1 MEKGRTE
8 SRSFQSFN
16 PSLVPALGSRALSP
30 HPQTSSLRSPPSPAL
45 YRILMQVKPKA
56 LNPLRKKNPSSAL
69 CLSLPVLFFFPPFLP
84 LYVITPGSKPF
95 WEQLSQ
101 RAWCL
106 PPLPPRYLSPWAK
119 QWGGC
124 TSQEKAALLEIWP
137 NSALAIDRQAGT
149 TMSLRSLSHC
159 QCFLRRADSGRIFLK
174 CRGQQF
180 YLLQLAIFRR
190 F

>member
-1 MEKGRTE
+1 MCPIPTSPNLFSAIPTFSSPLQDFDASETKSTKSPQEKK
-8 SRSFQSFN
+8 SF
-16 PSLVPALGSRALSP
+16 
-30 HPQTSSLRSPPSPAL
+30 
-45 YRILMQVKPKA
+45 
-56 LNPLRKKNPSSAL
+56 L
-69 CLSLPVLFFFPPFLP
+69 CPLSLFASTFFFPPFLP

-101 RAWCL
+101 RARCL

-159 QCFLRRADSGRIFLK
+159 QCFLRRADSGRIFPK

>member
-69 CLSLPVLFFFPPFLP
+69 CLSLPVLFFPPISSSLCYHPRLETFLGAAFPASSVP
-84 LYVITPGSKPF
+84 
-95 WEQLSQ
+95 
-101 RAWCL
+101 
-106 PPLPPRYLSPWAK
+106 
-119 QWGGC
+119 
-124 TSQEKAALLEIWP
+124 TSTAPSI
-137 NSALAIDRQAGT
+137 
-149 TMSLRSLSHC
+149 SLSMSK
-159 QCFLRRADSGRIFLK
+159 AV
-174 CRGQQF
+174 RGMHEPGEGSPAGN
-180 YLLQLAIFRR
+180 LAKFSPGH
-190 F
+190 